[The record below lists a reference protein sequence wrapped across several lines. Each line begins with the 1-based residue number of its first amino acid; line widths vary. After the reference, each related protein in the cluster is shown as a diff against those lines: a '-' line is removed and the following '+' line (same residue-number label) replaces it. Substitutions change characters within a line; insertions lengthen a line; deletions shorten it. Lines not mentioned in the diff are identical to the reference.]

1 MAIYLGIDEGGCLD
15 VKSMKGGRP
24 LYVRELTSDLDPLGP
39 CGRVTALHLSY
50 FVKLQGNTRTH
61 NSHSKVKQKKIIVMN
76 IKYSCTS
83 SQSSLWKYFLWSII
97 RSFSTQLYY
106 ICTKLQH
113 LLWIGGSMN
122 QKSFFKKQWYK
133 IKEHNHGN
141 PIFYLLVA
149 LGVEFVAYVWDSL
162 ALAIHMEKKDV

>member
-1 MAIYLGIDEGGCLD
+1 MHPSLGGHLIHPYVDGWSLSGRSCVHPANESHADIQSRRSTLKTRKMAIYLGIDEGGCLD

-83 SQSSLWKYFLWSII
+83 SQSSL
-97 RSFSTQLYY
+97 
-106 ICTKLQH
+106 
-113 LLWIGGSMN
+113 
-122 QKSFFKKQWYK
+122 
-133 IKEHNHGN
+133 
-141 PIFYLLVA
+141 
-149 LGVEFVAYVWDSL
+149 
-162 ALAIHMEKKDV
+162 